1 MYIQN
6 RRDGSKF
13 NDCITLQLHLGLMSL
28 KPAIAHICIYLSVI
42 EHNMKENATILL
54 ILLSLSLF
62 ATEQSPDILI
72 YKSDTIFIDTYPLE
86 NLMESDSLLKKKIF
100 ENSDE
105 ICMSSGCWRGHV
117 ATWKIENDSLFLIKL
132 INGCEDFEFKLE
144 NVFGEKNVENNQVFA
159 NWFSGDLNA
168 SFEEYLYFDPLSWE
182 DIYSKS
188 IKCRV
193 LNGKVEIINIT
204 EKSDCEKASILAQKD
219 FENSN
224 YSFHSEAFSPSDNTY
239 LYVLRN
245 YFNIGWYFL
254 ADSLEHYTCYDSVII
269 KLLEEKHGGDFLNRA
284 KIITDSLE
292 QTKNWRKDASFP
304 GGQKEL
310 FKFIY
315 SNLNVEQIALDAEK
329 TKVFVQIE
337 IDSTGRVFNPKI
349 MRGINKRIDNRV
361 IEVMRKMPNWEPAY
375 LYGKRIRQYFT
386 IPIKIE

>member
-1 MYIQN
+1 
-6 RRDGSKF
+6 
-13 NDCITLQLHLGLMSL
+13 
-28 KPAIAHICIYLSVI
+28 
-42 EHNMKENATILL
+42 MKETATILL

-86 NLMESDSLLKKKIF
+86 SLMESDSLLKKKIF
-100 ENSDE
+100 EYSDE
-105 ICMSSGCWRGHV
+105 ICMTSGCWRGHV

-144 NVFGEKNVENNQVFA
+144 NVFGENNVENNQVFA

-168 SFEEYLYFDPLSWE
+168 SLGEYLYFDPLSWE
-182 DIYSKS
+182 DTYSKS
-188 IKCRV
+188 IKCKII
-193 LNGKVEIINIT
+193 NGKVESLNIT

-219 FENSN
+219 FEDSN
-224 YSFHSEAFSPSDNTY
+224 YAFHSLEFLPVENTY
-239 LYVLRN
+239 THVLDK
-245 YFNIGWYFL
+245 YYNIKWYFT
-254 ADSLEHYTCYDSVII
+254 DSLDYYDCYDSIMII
-269 KLLEEKHGGDFLNRA
+269 NLRAKYGSDFLDKA
-284 KIITDSLE
+284 KVMVDSLE

-304 GGQKEL
+304 GGQEEL

-337 IDSTGRVFNPKI
+337 IDSTGRVFNPQI